1 MASPY
6 IPDPVKC
13 PLVPEDPT
21 PRCQATWSNPP
32 TPAHR
37 RDDTGNCLVYDADC
51 RCQACKPA
59 TRLNTYSEA
68 DVRSGPEVCLRDYFK
83 PYETPCPE
91 DRKKNYCATCSGP
104 EFLCE
109 KLFDIQE
116 CPDDKPF
123 CINQITNRKD
133 GTRSVVRGCGT
144 TDTCYK
150 EWFLGSS
157 DIDKCRNWDDQ
168 FRTLDFDC
176 TFCCYPHDPN
186 PQHGGAPYDG
196 DPNKGC
202 NEPLRP
208 DSGSLYKNL

>member
-1 MASPY
+1 
-6 IPDPVKC
+6 
-13 PLVPEDPT
+13 
-21 PRCQATWSNPP
+21 
-32 TPAHR
+32 
-37 RDDTGNCLVYDADC
+37 
-51 RCQACKPA
+51 
-59 TRLNTYSEA
+59 
-68 DVRSGPEVCLRDYFK
+68 VCLREYFK

-144 TDTCYK
+144 QATCYK

-157 DIDKCRNWDDQ
+157 DDDKCTKWDDQ
-168 FRTLDFDC
+168 FLTLDFDC

-186 PQHGGAPYDG
+186 TQAGGGAPYDG

-202 NEPLRP
+202 NEPLKP
-208 DSGSLYKNL
+208 DVGSLYKDL